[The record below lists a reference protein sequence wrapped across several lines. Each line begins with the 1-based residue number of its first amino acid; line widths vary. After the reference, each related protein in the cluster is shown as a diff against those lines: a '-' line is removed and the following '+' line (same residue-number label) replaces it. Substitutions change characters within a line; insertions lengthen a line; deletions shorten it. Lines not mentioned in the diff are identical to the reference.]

1 MAVGSDMPEKV
12 ELEPSLLAHAKVV
25 ADRLPQCAKQA
36 EIHHALQAS
45 VISEAD
51 IRAELGDVVTGA
63 KPGREADHEITIA
76 DLTGV
81 GVLEAALAELVTS
94 RALERGRGRVIRDG

>member
-1 MAVGSDMPEKV
+1 M
-12 ELEPSLLAHAKVV
+12 
-25 ADRLPQCAKQA
+25 
-36 EIHHALQAS
+36 
-45 VISEAD
+45 AD
-51 IRAELGDVVTGA
+51 IHAELGDVVTGA

-94 RALERGRGRVIRDG
+94 RALEQGRGRVIRDGQTRGRARTWR